1 MNIDL
6 IEYIDFIMGFLTCMA
21 VSLTIY
27 LILTRKNRQFVKKRK

>member
-21 VSLTIY
+21 ISLTMY
-27 LILTRKNRQFVKKRK
+27 LVMSRKKRNNEK